1 MASFLPFL
9 NIELELQG
17 GLVGLLVLRSYL
29 SVPAVLAVWELV
41 VKDEHDVASLSLLGY
56 DDLLRAVDNKV
67 ASLVIHAFLL
77 PQDSFIVFIRE
88 MALGTSNHDR
98 YLAELDL
105 LLLVFL
111 DNEFILSIS
120 VTLFNVD
127 IDLAVDLVRHVPD
140 PGLMGKVWVPGV

>member
-9 NIELELQG
+9 NVELELHG

-98 YLAELDL
+98 
-105 LLLVFL
+105 
-111 DNEFILSIS
+111 
-120 VTLFNVD
+120 
-127 IDLAVDLVRHVPD
+127 DLA
-140 PGLMGKVWVPGV
+140 